1 MNEIVEIY
9 RELIKEVNRVI
20 GEMESLREEDSLEVV
35 NTKYIGIIQ
44 SISILE
50 SVTKD
55 YIYKD
60 YREFFTS
67 FKQFGETC
75 KDISTFEIN
84 LQQAYDSI
92 CVFRDCINE
101 IIKIL
106 SKGLHVCPHCKK
118 KVTYQPLPSYYSDM
132 KEKYNGKK
140 TRSETL
146 NEEEYLC
153 PECGCSD
160 RDRLIIS
167 YLEKINVKTASEG
180 LSLLQIAPAGSID
193 NYLKIWCPN
202 LKYHTT
208 DLYMDDVT
216 FKSDIQN
223 MKEVADGSYD
233 VIICSHVLE
242 HVQDDRQALK
252 ELKRVLKDDGQIVF
266 LVPIDLDATE
276 IDEEWGCSEEENWR
290 RFGQGDHCRA
300 YSKQGLVD
308 RLEEQFHVH
317 QLGLD
322 YFGEEIFDEC
332 GLTET
337 SILYVLTKSEEV
349 TLDKGW
355 HPVINKDLCENGPL
369 VSVLLPCYNHEKYV
383 EAAVLSVLNQ
393 SYKNLEIL
401 VADDASSDA
410 TPEILKKYEDRF
422 ASLSLHKENNRD
434 RVRELALKATGEY
447 IALMH
452 SDDLWDQNKIAIQVQ
467 YLEEHKECGVCLT
480 WADYVQDGVQM
491 LQNIFYQPN
500 RSRKEWLKRLWDSGN
515 CLCNPSSVARKD
527 IYFATDVHGIA
538 CAQIPDYFKWIDI
551 LLLCDIHVIQL
562 PLTYMGIHYSDD
574 NPNESSPT
582 NENVLRHHFEDA
594 VNWMNV
600 LIDMEDDVFKDM
612 FGDMFVNSDSSSAEE
627 LACEKFFL
635 MLKSGSMGREYEALR
650 FMESNFKQLSEVL
663 SKKFGYSIK
672 DLARDKVEKGYL
684 QLLNN
689 K

>member
-1 MNEIVEIY
+1 MNEILQIY
-9 RELIKEVNRVI
+9 SELLKEVSKVI
-20 GEMESLREEDSLEVV
+20 SEMEALRDEDSVDVV
-35 NTKYIGIIQ
+35 NTKYVGITQTIG
-44 SISILE
+44 ILE
-50 SVTKD
+50 SVTSESV
-55 YIYKD
+55 YKD
-60 YREFFTS
+60 YKEFFTS
-67 FKQFGETC
+67 FKKFGDDC
-75 KDISTFEIN
+75 KEISVFEMN
-84 LQQAYDSI
+84 LQQAYDSLRL
-92 CVFRDCINE
+92 FRDCINE
-101 IIKIL
+101 IITIL
-106 SKGLHVCPHCKK
+106 GKRVHICPCCKE
-118 KVTYQPLPSYYSDM
+118 KVIYNALPSYYSDM
-132 KEKYNGKK
+132 SRKYNAKK
-140 TRSETL
+140 ARPETL
-146 NEEEYLC
+146 NENEYLC
-153 PECGCSD
+153 PKCGCSD

-167 YLEKINVKTASEG
+167 YLKKINVKTALKG
-180 LSLLQIAPAGSID
+180 MSLLQIAPATNID
-193 NYLKIWCPN
+193 SFIKFWCPN

-223 MKEVADGSYD
+223 MKDVADESYD

-308 RLEEQFHVH
+308 RLEEQFYVH
-317 QLGLD
+317 QLGMN
-322 YFGEEIFDEC
+322 YFGKEIFDEC
-332 GLTET
+332 GLTDT
-337 SILYVLTKSEEV
+337 SILYVLTKSENV
-349 TLDKGW
+349 PLDKGW

-369 VSVLLPCYNHEKYV
+369 VSVLLPCYNHEQYV

-422 ASLSLHKENNRD
+422 ASLTLHKVNTRD
-434 RVRELALKATGEY
+434 RLGELALQSTGEY

-452 SDDLWDQNKIAIQVQ
+452 SDDLWDEDKIAIQIQ
-467 YLEEHKECGVCLT
+467 YMEEHKECGACLT

-491 LQNIFYQPN
+491 NQNIFYQPN
-500 RSRKEWLKRLWDSGN
+500 RSRKEWIRRFWESGN
-515 CLCNPSSVARKD
+515 CLCNPSSIARRELFFVAN
-527 IYFATDVHGIA
+527 VHGTA
-538 CAQIPDYFKWIDI
+538 CVQVPDYFKWIDVV
-551 LLLCDIHVIQL
+551 LDSDIHVVQL
-562 PLTYMGIHYSDD
+562 PLTYMGIHYSDE

-600 LIDMEDDVFKDM
+600 LIDMNDDMFKDM

-635 MLKSGSMGREYEALR
+635 MLKSGRMGREYEALR

-684 QLLNN
+684 QLLN